1 MPSEIAMEQLEFFE
15 IPSPCRG
22 ICEVNSRGL
31 CRGCLR
37 NREERFQWQT
47 FSDVRKREVLRL
59 CHQRKIKL
67 IQEIVAAR
75 RQAAGEPGDD
85 SQSDVQAGLP
95 VDEPDLPGI

>member
-1 MPSEIAMEQLEFFE
+1 MQSDIAMEQLEFFD

-47 FSDVRKREVLRL
+47 FSDTRKREVLRL
-59 CHQRKIKL
+59 CNQRRHKL
-67 IQEIVAAR
+67 IQEILAAR
-75 RQAAGEPGDD
+75 ALAATGQGAD
-85 SQSDVQAGLP
+85 SQA
-95 VDEPDLPGI
+95 DEDDNEPRLPGT

>member
-1 MPSEIAMEQLEFFE
+1 MEQLEFFD

-47 FSDVRKREVLRL
+47 FTDTRKREVLRL
-59 CHQRKIKL
+59 CNQRRHKL
-67 IQEIVAAR
+67 IQEILAAR
-75 RQAAGEPGDD
+75 AQAAAGQEAPD
-85 SQSDVQAGLP
+85 SQADL
-95 VDEPDLPGI
+95 DDNEPRLPGT

>member
-1 MPSEIAMEQLEFFE
+1 MQSDTSMEQLEFFD

-47 FSDVRKREVLRL
+47 FSDSRKREILRL
-59 CHQRKIKL
+59 CTQRRHKL
-67 IQEIVAAR
+67 ILETLAAR
-75 RQAAGEPGDD
+75 AQAAAGTTGH
-85 SQSDVQAGLP
+85 SQADTED
-95 VDEPDLPGI
+95 DEPRLPGT

>member
-1 MPSEIAMEQLEFFE
+1 MQSDIAMEQLEFFD

-47 FSDVRKREVLRL
+47 FSDTRKREVLRL
-59 CHQRKIKL
+59 CNQRRHKL
-67 IQEIVAAR
+67 IQEILAAR
-75 RQAAGEPGDD
+75 ALAAGQGGD
-85 SQSDVQAGLP
+85 SQADP
-95 VDEPDLPGI
+95 DDNEPRLPGT

>member
-1 MPSEIAMEQLEFFE
+1 MQSEISMEQLEFFD

-47 FSDVRKREVLRL
+47 FSDTRKREILRL
-59 CHQRKIKL
+59 CTQRRHKL
-67 IQEIVAAR
+67 ILETLAAR
-75 RQAAGEPGDD
+75 AQAASGRATD
-85 SQSDVQAGLP
+85 SQTDIEE
-95 VDEPDLPGI
+95 DEPRLPGT

>member
-1 MPSEIAMEQLEFFE
+1 MQSEIAMEQLEFFD

-47 FSDVRKREVLRL
+47 FSDTRKREILRL
-59 CHQRKIKL
+59 CTQRRHKL
-67 IQEIVAAR
+67 ILETLAAR
-75 RQAAGEPGDD
+75 AQATGGQAAD
-85 SQSDVQAGLP
+85 SQNDTED
-95 VDEPDLPGI
+95 DETRLPGI

>member
-1 MPSEIAMEQLEFFE
+1 MEQLEFFD

-47 FSDVRKREVLRL
+47 FSDTRKREVLRL
-59 CHQRKIKL
+59 CNQRRYKL
-67 IQEIVAAR
+67 IQEILAAR
-75 RQAAGEPGDD
+75 TQAVTGHEGAD
-85 SQSDVQAGLP
+85 SQADM
-95 VDEPDLPGI
+95 DDKEPRLPGT